1 MPRWGPACLFGLPVC
16 VACAP
21 SCVCCRHVS
30 RAPAGAYL
38 PVCCCKTK
46 CFPRRLSCLAA
57 QPQLLPGP
65 LPFPAST
72 ACQPSAVAHLTCAHP
87 LPAVRLTTTRF
98 GPAATLHL
106 LLRTNNL
113 LLTALPPSNVYPCF
127 HLLKFPLLPPSTL
140 HPDAGVH
147 AAACGGGGRA
157 RPAPG
162 CLGGGAQRGAG
173 PG

>member
-46 CFPRRLSCLAA
+46 CMPRRLSCLAA

-113 LLTALPPSNVYPCF
+113 LLTALPPPNVCACFHFHMFTPASTYQYLPALPPSNVYPRL
-127 HLLKFPLLPPSTL
+127 HLLKFTPASTFHPS
-140 HPDAGVH
+140 P
-147 AAACGGGGRA
+147 
-157 RPAPG
+157 
-162 CLGGGAQRGAG
+162 
-173 PG
+173 